1 MISSERKRCVLVVED
16 NEALRILISRYLEKN
31 GFIVYSAADG
41 ASAFRIMMEHKPD
54 IALIDVMLPDIN
66 GFEICRWIKEERQ
79 FKEVEIIFITGQTG
93 LQDRLVGYLA
103 GARRYL
109 CKPFLMEDML
119 EQVLY
124 LSAAPD
130 SRREGEVGL
139 NPKIYTGQSL

>member
-54 IALIDVMLPDIN
+54 IALIDVILPDIN
-66 GFEICRWIKEERQ
+66 GFEICKLIKEERQ

-109 CKPFLMEDML
+109 CKPFLMKDLL

-124 LSAAPD
+124 LSAAPN
-130 SRREGEVGL
+130 SRREDEVGFESK
-139 NPKIYTGQSL
+139 N